1 MLPNLALNHLATAE
15 VFSDN
20 AAALYIDE
28 VFAVSVLGVINLTIV
43 NSVVSG
49 TINGSLN
56 DAGQTSTAPFPWQTI
71 SKFSETYT
79 TILPVTI
86 PLLTEYFFVVSFEAV
101 NYSPSSSTIDP
112 AGLQY
117 IVELYD
123 DIGIGNGI

>member
-15 VFSDN
+15 VFCDN
-20 AAALYIDE
+20 AATLYMDEYFAID
-28 VFAVSVLGVINLTIV
+28 VLGVISLLLV
-43 NSVVSG
+43 NNVVNG
-49 TINGSLN
+49 TINGTLS
-56 DAGQTSTAPFPWQTI
+56 DVGQTNTAPFPWQTI

-79 TILPVTI
+79 TILPTTI

-101 NYSPSSSTIDP
+101 NYSPDGGTINP

-123 DIGIGNGI
+123 DIGIDNG

>member
-28 VFAVSVLGVINLTIV
+28 VFAVNVLGVINLTFL
-43 NSVVSG
+43 NNVVSG
-49 TINGSLN
+49 AINGSLS
-56 DAGQTSTAPFPWQTI
+56 DASQTSTAPFPWQTI
-71 SKFSETYT
+71 SKFSRTYT
-79 TILPVTI
+79 TILPTTI
-86 PLLTEYFFVVSFEAV
+86 PLLTEYLFAVSFEVV
-101 NYSPSSSTIDP
+101 NYGPNGSTIDP

-123 DIGIGNGI
+123 DIGIDNGI

>member
-1 MLPNLALNHLATAE
+1 MIPNLALNHLATAE
-15 VFSDN
+15 VFCDN

-28 VFAVSVLGVINLTIV
+28 IFFLDALGIITITLV

-49 TINGSLN
+49 TINGSLS
-56 DAGQTSTAPFPWQTI
+56 DAGQTNTAPFPWQTV

-79 TILPVTI
+79 TILPTTI
-86 PLLTEYFFVVSFEAV
+86 PLLTDYFFVVSFEAV
-101 NYSPSSSTIDP
+101 NYSPNGSTINP

-123 DIGIGNGI
+123 DIGIDGGT